1 MKSIPTTLHPN
12 FTAVLQLQQINQ
24 ALPSSNAPSK
34 ASISNRSSP
43 RPTTSSLTFTPST
56 NATVAKIDSNG
67 SQQKQQS

>member
-12 FTAVLQLQQINQ
+12 FTAVLRLQQINQ